1 MLKCGGF
8 ALLPTA
14 LRCAVAVC
22 FGLFLIYKTN
32 FKFTINFQT
41 DDFNRLWRMRYCWQ
55 LGLIFSAAG
64 LASSLTSFGFFGG
77 GFMSDLAMCL
87 PAKGWHF

>member
-1 MLKCGGF
+1 VRWVL

-22 FGLFLIYKTN
+22 FGIFLIYKTN

-55 LGLIFSAAG
+55 LGFIFPAAG
-64 LASSLTSFGFFGG
+64 LASSLTSLGFFCGG
-77 GFMSDLAMCL
+77 LFARLGNVLACEGL
-87 PAKGWHF
+87 AF